1 MGVVIWHEFV
11 PESQDEG
18 TVYLSLL
25 ATADGRNWSSHPH
38 FLTPLHYKG
47 KQTPLFSVLVNRH
60 GAIIIAVATAEKE
73 VTIYRSTDIGKTFEK
88 LALIKARD
96 TIVVPKIFIT
106 SRGDYLLF
114 VTSEL
119 AEKLGIYYTVSDSGR
134 SWPEL
139 KALVE
144 KSEGLGLH
152 SVSYHTSYNGRD
164 YVIFQSRLEGK
175 ADDFQLYLKESGN
188 GGFSWGRAKRLT
200 DFPETMN
207 GEEVLP
213 SQIYNQRPFITPYHD
228 RLLVTW
234 ERNRIG
240 RAPQI
245 YYMEIDDSGN
255 ITEPAEKVTR
265 GSSNSYYPQIIV
277 YKDRPYLL
285 WFDDSRGTE
294 HIFFASREGI
304 TWNTRDLSPIPGKSR
319 FGRPV
324 FINAVLEIFWENIGT
339 STSRL
344 YLLEPDH
351 SVAPPRIF
359 ARNFSANGYGRLST
373 LQVSWTVPAD
383 SSGIEGF
390 VYAFNKQKDFSPD
403 QGTRVLKNVNAESF
417 NLTSEGTWY
426 FHLVAKDNA
435 GNYSTVQTVS
445 YTRDTTP
452 PAAVSF
458 IRPETDEGGFLSSN
472 SVTVEW
478 RGPDEPDLAGYTYK
492 LSLLNPDV
500 TAGGY
505 GTTVLSAPPRVVL
518 TTEQKVS
525 FHNLENGIWALAV
538 SALDKVGNE
547 GHPVT
552 ITFRLNKY
560 VAVTYITGTASTRDN
575 RNRSFLTIYGRG
587 FTVGGRVTEVILD
600 RDGVAPYDY
609 TFRLRDSQYE
619 ISDDRVIDR
628 LPLDN
633 VDEGLYRIG
642 LVHPVRGLYFTDT
655 RQLQVESGGT
665 VKFGAYDA
673 LYAQNFKGR
682 VPVLFFLS
690 LNEVIMW
697 LFILLLA
704 VVFYLIFRKVI
715 VLANE
720 AKYIRLEAL
729 AIIQGEE
736 VSMEKTKKLKLLH
749 MKGMGLRV
757 KYTLLTTVLVIL
769 IILMVSIPISF
780 YMIDTQQRTLATKLF
795 EKVSSDLRFTANGA
809 ETYLIDRQTL
819 PLGEIIQLVEMD
831 ELEFAIITGPQYI
844 NPTTGAIDTERGK
857 LDLSSI
863 EHVWAFKDPDIEQRL
878 KPDGPLQLIKSEIQ
892 DPITPTVE
900 KLRRD
905 INKTIQERI
914 SGLNSQIDDLT
925 SKFNALINHTDQA
938 SMAKLE
944 ELNNQQKKL
953 ITQRDTE
960 LKDIG
965 EKVGSYPEYNAHN
978 LDLSVESY
986 TFYKLLVYID
996 KNHGYDNYVWGI
1008 VRIGISMEKIFAE
1021 INAARN
1027 NLLVRIGIITLVA
1040 IILGVSGA
1048 LIMASITIIPI
1059 RKLSSGVAVIRDTA
1073 DKEKLKDHIIDIRTH
1088 DEIRELA
1095 DTVNQ
1100 MTQGLVK
1107 AAVANKELTLGKE
1120 VQKMFIPL
1128 EVDTQGKK
1136 RTTGYDTNNFIELFG
1151 YYEGAKGV
1159 SGDYFDFKK
1168 LDEAHYALIKCDVAG
1183 KGVPAALIMVEVA
1196 TIFLT
1201 FFREWT
1207 LKDPGVNITKLVYR
1221 INDML
1226 EERGFKGRFAALTLC
1241 VINSRTGTCYF
1252 CNAGDNLM
1260 QIYDFTAGR
1269 VVQFKLPDAPAA
1281 GVFPS
1286 MLVESQ
1292 SGFKQVPY
1300 KLKKND
1306 TLFLFTDGLDEA
1318 KRKLRG
1324 DDFKPAVCAEESLKN
1339 GESHGGTHIKGTDNE
1354 ELGMK
1359 RIEEIIESVFKRK
1372 TYGLYKY
1379 HNPVAD
1385 EELTFDFKKC
1395 TGTVDEA
1402 VLALVAVE
1410 KVFRLYP
1417 DPTAKKD
1424 DIVHIDKKIDEFL
1437 QKYFVQ
1443 YKYYFKHKL
1452 DKTDDP
1458 DYAYYT
1464 HMKEDEQY
1472 DDLTILA
1479 VRKK

>member
-1 MGVVIWHEFV
+1 VGVVVWHEFI
-11 PESQDEG
+11 PEGQDTG

-25 ATADGRNWSSHPH
+25 ATSDGITWSSHPR
-38 FLTPLHYKG
+38 FLPPLRYKG
-47 KQTPLFSVLVNRH
+47 KQTPLFSVLVNRQ
-60 GAIIIAVATAEKE
+60 GAIIIAVASAEKE
-73 VTIYRSTDIGKTFEK
+73 VAIYRSTDIGKTFER
-88 LALIKARD
+88 LSLVRARD
-96 TIVVPKIFIT
+96 TIVVPKLFIT

-114 VTSEL
+114 VTSEF
-119 AEKLGIYYTVSDSGR
+119 AEKLGIYYAVSDSGKNW
-134 SWPEL
+134 SDL
-139 KALVE
+139 KALVDQN
-144 KSEGLGLH
+144 EGLGLH
-152 SVSYHTSYNGRD
+152 SVPYHTSFNGRD
-164 YVIFQSRLEGK
+164 YVIFQSRIEGK
-175 ADDFQLYLKESGN
+175 ADDFQLYLKDSGN
-188 GGFSWGRAKRLT
+188 GGYSWGRAKRLT
-200 DFPETMN
+200 DFSEIIN
-207 GEEVLP
+207 GDEVLP
-213 SQIYNQRPFITPYHD
+213 SQIYNQRPFIAPYND

-245 YYMEIDDSGN
+245 YYMEIDGSGN
-255 ITEPAEKVTR
+255 IIEPAEKITR
-265 GSSNSYYPQIIV
+265 GSSNSYYPQIII

-285 WFDDSRGTE
+285 WFDDSRGIE

-304 TWNTRDLSPIPGKSR
+304 AWTIRDLSPIPGKSR
-319 FGRPV
+319 FGRPI
-324 FINAVLEIFWENIGT
+324 FIGGVLEIFWENIGT
-339 STSRL
+339 SISRL

-351 SVAPPRIF
+351 SVAPPRII
-359 ARNFSANGYGRLST
+359 ARNFSANGYGRLSS
-373 LQVSWTVPAD
+373 LQVSWTIPSD

-390 VYAFNKQKDFSPD
+390 VYALNKQKDFSPD
-403 QGTRVLKNVNAESF
+403 QGTQVLKNVTSESF
-417 NLTSEGTWY
+417 NLSGEGTWY
-426 FHLVAKDNA
+426 FHLTAKDNA
-435 GNYSTVQTVS
+435 GNYSAVQTIS

-458 IRPETDEGGFLSSN
+458 IRPPTDDQGFLLSN
-472 SVTVEW
+472 SVTVQW

-505 GTTVLSAPPRVVL
+505 SAAVLSAPPRVVL

-525 FHNLENGIWALAV
+525 FQNLENGIWALAV
-538 SALDKVGNE
+538 AALDKVGNE
-547 GHPVT
+547 GAPVT
-552 ITFRLNKY
+552 ITFKLNKY
-560 VAVTYITGTASTRDN
+560 IPVTYITGTSSTRDD
-575 RNRSFLTIYGRG
+575 RNRIFLTIYGRG
-587 FTVGGRVTEVILD
+587 FTAGGRVSEVILD
-600 RDGVAPYDY
+600 RDGIAPYDY
-609 TFRLRDSQYE
+609 TFSLKDSQYD
-619 ISDDRVIDR
+619 IPGDRVIDR

-633 VDEGLYRIG
+633 VDEGRYRIG
-642 LVHPVRGLYFTDT
+642 LVHPVRGLYFTAS
-655 RQLQVESGGT
+655 RQLEVESGGT
-665 VKFGAYDA
+665 VKFGDFDA
-673 LYAQNFKGR
+673 LYGQASRGR
-682 VPVLFFLS
+682 GPVLFFLS

-704 VVFYLIFRKVI
+704 VVFYLTFRKVI
-715 VLANE
+715 VLASE
-720 AKYIRLEAL
+720 AKNIRLEAL

-736 VSMEKTKKLKLLH
+736 VSMEKTKKLKSLH
-749 MKGMGLRV
+749 IKGMGLRV

-769 IILMVSIPISF
+769 IILIVSIPISF

-809 ETYLIDRQTL
+809 ETYLIDHQTL

-857 LDLSSI
+857 LDLTSI
-863 EHVWAFKDPDIEQRL
+863 EHVWAFKDPNIEQRL
-878 KPDGPLQLIKSEIQ
+878 KPDGPFQLIKSEIQ
-892 DPITPTVE
+892 DPITPIVE

-925 SKFNALINHTDQA
+925 RQFNALINRTDQA

-944 ELNNQQKKL
+944 ELNNRQKKL
-953 ITQRDTE
+953 ITQRDAE

-965 EKVGSYPEYNAHN
+965 EKVGSYPEYKTQN
-978 LDLSVESY
+978 LDLSVPSY

-996 KNHGYDNYVWGI
+996 KNQGYDNYVWGI
-1008 VRIGISMEKIFAE
+1008 VRIGISMQKIFGE

-1027 NLLVRIGIITLVA
+1027 NLLVRIGIITLIA

-1059 RKLSSGVAVIRDTA
+1059 RKLSNGVAVIRDTA
-1073 DKEKLKDHIIDIRTH
+1073 DKERLKDHIIDIRTH

-1107 AAVANKELTLGKE
+1107 AAAANKELTLGKE

-1168 LDEAHYALIKCDVAG
+1168 LDDTHYALIKCDVAG

-1207 LKDPGVNITKLVYR
+1207 LKDPGINITKLAYR

-1260 QIYDFTAGR
+1260 QIYDSAAGR

-1286 MLVESQ
+1286 MLVETQ
-1292 SGFKQVPY
+1292 TGFKQVPY

-1318 KRKLRG
+1318 KRKFRG
-1324 DDFKPAVCAEESLKN
+1324 NDFKPVICAEPSIKD
-1339 GESHGGTHIKGTDNE
+1339 GESHGGTHTKGSDNE

-1359 RIEEIIESVFKRK
+1359 RIEEIIESVFKNK
-1372 TYGLYKY
+1372 TYSLHKH
-1379 HNPVAD
+1379 HNPVGD
-1385 EELTFDFKKC
+1385 EELTFDFRQC
-1395 TGTVDEA
+1395 SGSVEEA
-1402 VLALVAVE
+1402 VLALIAVE

-1424 DIVHIDKKIDEFL
+1424 DIVHIDRKIDEFL

-1443 YKYYFKHKL
+1443 YKYYFKHQL
-1452 DKTDDP
+1452 DKNDDP